1 MGKEGRY
8 AVSVLCAAAPGTEI
22 VLTVNGKEH
31 RTTVTAEGLNAV
43 NFMADF
49 KKGVNV
55 VTVGNPEVMIP
66 VVDAIVLTPVE

>member
-1 MGKEGRY
+1 MNKGGRY
-8 AVSVLCAAAPGTEI
+8 AVSILCAATPGTEI

-31 RTTVTAEGLNAV
+31 RAAVTAEGLNPV

-49 KKGVNV
+49 RKGVNM

-66 VVDAIVLTPVE
+66 VVDAIVLTLVE